1 MDCISVEKV
10 VNALVDPLRHSLQD
24 QDQCVRQTAAT
35 VSKLHLYDELL
46 VEIEGFMDIANCS
59 KVIMYLINDMIKE
72 YDITNML
79 TSFSSEPEVQYVTLC
94 NILLIIQIRP
104 DVLRNNIK
112 IDWLIGCENSTA
124 ELFIAALLE
133 IYPKKVNYVLPLS

>member
-46 VEIEGFMDIANCS
+46 VEIEGFMDI
-59 KVIMYLINDMIKE
+59 
-72 YDITNML
+72 
-79 TSFSSEPEVQYVTLC
+79 EPEVQYVTLC

>member
-1 MDCISVEKV
+1 MTMGTDMSPIALEIRTMGCVSVEKV
-10 VNALVDPLRHSLQD
+10 VDALVDPLRHSLQD
-24 QDQCVRQTAAT
+24 QYQYVRKTVAIT
-35 VSKLHLYDELL
+35 VSKLHLNGRRRNIGQERITPRLQHINSSL
-46 VEIEGFMDIANCS
+46 VLIAV

-112 IDWLIGCENSTA
+112 IHN
-124 ELFIAALLE
+124 
-133 IYPKKVNYVLPLS
+133 

>member
-1 MDCISVEKV
+1 MGCISVEKV
-10 VNALVDPLRHSLQD
+10 VDALVDPLRHSLQD
-24 QDQCVRQTAAT
+24 QYQYVRKTAAIT
-35 VSKLHLYDELL
+35 VSKLHLYDESLQHINSSL
-46 VEIEGFMDIANCS
+46 VLIAV

-112 IDWLIGCENSTA
+112 
-124 ELFIAALLE
+124 
-133 IYPKKVNYVLPLS
+133 